1 MRKVMILGL
10 GLSVM
15 VAAAVGNGQ
24 TTSNAP
30 GTATKPATRALTET
44 MRFKFENASID
55 TVLDE
60 MSARLGFVIQKTVT
74 LSGTV
79 SITAPKP
86 VDADGAITMLNS
98 LLVPLGYA
106 AIERPEQ
113 EQEDGRMARVL
124 RVMTWDKAKKE
135 APVRGG

>member
-1 MRKVMILGL
+1 MRNVMSLGL

-15 VAAAVGNGQ
+15 VAATVGSGQ
-24 TTSNAP
+24 TTSTAP
-30 GTATKPATRALTET
+30 ATATKPATRALTET
-44 MRFKFENASID
+44 MSFKFENASID

-60 MSARLGFVIQKTVT
+60 MAVRLGIVVQKTVT

-86 VDADGAITMLNS
+86 VDADGAMTLLNS

-106 AIERPEQ
+106 AVERPEQ

-124 RVMTWDKAKKE
+124 RVMTWEKAKKE
-135 APVRGG
+135 APVHGG